1 MSDGTWSESVVK
13 QRFVLQDTIHP
24 AFILH
29 GIEYIDGDIM
39 ITDGE
44 SEESGKVYFTKE
56 QLEALEGFLAL
67 RKHK

>member
-1 MSDGTWSESVVK
+1 MSVK
-13 QRFVLQDTIHP
+13 QGFVLRDTI
-24 AFILH
+24 IDSTLS
-29 GIEYIDGDIM
+29 GTEYTDGDMM

-44 SEESGKVYFTKE
+44 GGKIYFTKE

>member
-1 MSDGTWSESVVK
+1 MTVE
-13 QRFVLQDTIHP
+13 QRFVLQDTI
-24 AFILH
+24 IDSTLS
-29 GIEYIDGDIM
+29 GTVYTDGDTM

-44 SEESGKVYFTKE
+44 GGKIYFTNE